1 MVREIRFEGRFDPEL
16 FRDFAIARARL
27 LAVEITDMSV
37 SDHCFSVRLV
47 GEEALLGMFEMACL
61 LGPTGCI
68 VTGTE
73 SLE

>member
-1 MVREIRFEGRFDPEL
+1 M

-37 SDHCFSVRLV
+37 SDHRFSVRLV

-61 LGPTGCI
+61 LGPAGCI

-73 SLE
+73 SLG